1 MAESEIT
8 TKHRPTRTGNGV
20 QAEGV
25 LQTEI
30 QFWQD
35 MIASCKESLPPEAIE
50 RMQQARALAE
60 RRLKQSREVQETGTD
75 NVFSLEQARR
85 MSR

>member
-8 TKHRPTRTGNGV
+8 TKHRPSRTGNGV
-20 QAEGV
+20 QAESA

-30 QFWQD
+30 HFWQD
-35 MIASCKESLPPEAIE
+35 MIASCKETLPPEAIE

-60 RRLKQSREVQETGTD
+60 RRLRQSREMQEIPTD
-75 NVFSLEQARR
+75 KVFSLELARR
-85 MSR
+85 KSR